1 MPNLLISTAMAV
13 IISFVVYALQQPVSE
28 TTGIIAV
35 VATFL
40 LTYLIYYAIRYRL
53 DASSAVATQE
63 LP

>member
-1 MPNLLISTAMAV
+1 MLNLLISTAMAV

-28 TTGIIAV
+28 MTGIIAV

-53 DASSAVATQE
+53 DASSAVATRE